1 MENRLA
7 IWPVMKLISGIHWL
21 LSKMKKD
28 MPISIHRDICDQ
40 FGVLENP
47 ELRFFM
53 LIKEELLFS
62 LKSGQRRKLGKKEIL
77 ISAAF

>member
-1 MENRLA
+1 MTKLTTEVQKPTNGKSKTEENA
-7 IWPVMKLISGIHWL
+7 AVVAAKEIINTP
-21 LSKMKKD
+21 
-28 MPISIHRDICDQ
+28 
-40 FGVLENP
+40 NP

-53 LIKEELLFS
+53 LIKERLLFS